1 MSRNTNDQ
9 HLRSRASKVIPGGM
23 WGHMNAARMPEAFPQ
38 FFMHG
43 KGSRLWDADGNE
55 YLDFMCAYGPVI
67 LGYDDPDV
75 EVAAASAGGGGAI
88 LNGPTDAAVEL
99 AELLVETIPHADWA
113 MFQKNGTDAT
123 TTCVTLARAGTGR
136 RKILV
141 AEGAYHGAVPW
152 CSPSVSGVT
161 VEDRAHLIH
170 YTYNDL
176 DSLDR
181 AVAQAGDDM
190 AGIVVSAFRHDARKD
205 QEMPSQAFAN
215 AVRAA
220 CDTADAALILDDV
233 RAGFRLHL
241 GGSWEPLG
249 VHPDLS
255 AWSKGIA
262 NGHPLGAVTGNDRF
276 REAATDIFVTG
287 SFWCAPGPMAAALAT
302 LKKLHSFDFI
312 GGLEALGNRFR
323 NGLSEQATRHGL
335 GIRQTGPVQM
345 PMVLFEDD
353 DDLKK
358 GYLFTSEALSNG
370 IYLHPWH
377 NMFLSAA
384 HTSDDIDQALAATN
398 LAMKSVADHAFRE
411 GRSADQAESD
421 G

>member
-1 MSRNTNDQ
+1 
-9 HLRSRASKVIPGGM
+9 
-23 WGHMNAARMPEAFPQ
+23 MNAARMPDAFPQ
-38 FFMHG
+38 YFTHG
-43 KGSRLWDADGNE
+43 RGSRIWDADGNE

-75 EVAAASAGGGGAI
+75 EAAATAAGGGGAI
-88 LNGPTDAAVEL
+88 LNGPTETAVEL
-99 AELLVETIPHADWA
+99 AELLVKTIPHAHWA

-141 AEGAYHGAVPW
+141 AQGAYHGAVPW

-161 VEDRAHLIH
+161 AEDRAHLIH
-170 YTYNDL
+170 YVYNDL
-176 DSLDR
+176 DSLER
-181 AVAQAGDDM
+181 AVEQAGDDL
-190 AGIVVSAFRHDARKD
+190 AGIVVSAFCHDARKD
-205 QEMPSQAFAN
+205 QEMPTLAFAN

-220 CDTADAALILDDV
+220 CDSADAALILDDV

-241 GGSWEPLG
+241 GGSWETLG
-249 VHPDLS
+249 VRPDLS

-276 REAATDIFVTG
+276 REAATEVFVTG
-287 SFWCAPGPMAAALAT
+287 SFWCAPAPMAAALAT
-302 LKKLHSFDFI
+302 LKKLHAFDFI
-312 GGLEALGNRFR
+312 KTLEDLGNRFR
-323 NGLSEQATRHGL
+323 SGLAEQAIRYGV

-345 PMVLFEDD
+345 PMVLFDED

-358 GYLFTSEALSNG
+358 GYLFTSEALSHG
-370 IYLHPWH
+370 VYLHPWH

-384 HTSDDIDQALAATN
+384 HTGENIDQALVATD
-398 LAMKSVADHAFRE
+398 LAMQSVAGQLTE
-411 GRSADQAESD
+411 
-421 G
+421 